1 MRETISSLQIPFRRF
16 TITQRCSQV
25 NLLPLLGF
33 WGPWF
38 CIGAASL
45 LLMATDHQDYDFR
58 TISIGTITFFAFAAH
73 LIARGAFH
81 DPFHPD
87 ILLTMGHLAQFV
99 VPSIIFATGIF
110 DDVMSPG
117 ILEMRPYFPHA
128 VFGALVGQTF
138 FNLPFWLMPPK
149 KRQLTLLN
157 HMGVPVLIFALGFV
171 VLSARFII
179 MITGT
184 YWHNNPAEFMFTP
197 VFSPLAIFDTVGG
210 IVTVYAAFRVIRAKK
225 LSDESLAK
233 IYLFLEI
240 TWHFFS
246 GKREG
251 LFLAILC
258 IIMALIFIQ
267 KKVQLRYVAVF
278 AVLVLF
284 IGAYLGLYRDYGAE
298 RSVGATVY
306 VKKAMRYAFKEQQKR
321 GLKLVMNM
329 ALDRLND
336 GQFAAGCF
344 MNVPDN
350 YPFLEGGTY
359 KMILW
364 IPIPRVVYPPRPQ
377 FIVNYYGLFQP
388 WVTWSS
394 APVTTVGEAYINF
407 GWLGIPL
414 VFLAL
419 GCIYRAMD
427 SVFRPR
433 LSYAEA
439 AILIFYSTLLIRMM
453 VNPAVSHLSWMLKIL
468 LLLAV
473 ARILA
478 HITVKFD
485 LGSFLRSYFYHPFG
499 KGRFAANTL
508 HVEES

>member
-1 MRETISSLQIPFRRF
+1 MRDTTSSLQIPFIGF
-16 TITQRCSQV
+16 NITQRYSQV

-45 LLMATDHQDYDFR
+45 ILMATEHEDHAFR

-81 DPFHPD
+81 DPLHPD
-87 ILLTMGHLAQFV
+87 ILLTVGHLAQFV
-99 VPSIIFATGIF
+99 VPSIIFATGVF
-110 DDVMSPG
+110 DDIISPHTWQV
-117 ILEMRPYFPHA
+117 RPYFPYA

-149 KRQLTLLN
+149 KRQLTLLK

-184 YWHNNPAEFMFTP
+184 YFHDNPSAFMFTP
-197 VFSPLAIFDTVGG
+197 AFSPLAIFDTVGT
-210 IVTVYAAFRVIRAKK
+210 IITAYAALRVISAGK
-225 LSDESLAK
+225 LLKEKLATT
-233 IYLFLEI
+233 YLILEI
-240 TWHFFS
+240 LWHLPS

-267 KKVQLRYVAVF
+267 KKVRLRYVAIF

-284 IGAYLGLYRDYGAE
+284 IGAYLGLYRDYKAQYLFGKKV
-298 RSVGATVY
+298 SI
-306 VKKAMRYAFKEQQKR
+306 KKAFTYASEEGQR
-321 GLKLVMNM
+321 LGLKPVINI

-336 GQFAAGCF
+336 GQYAAGCF

-350 YPFLEGGTY
+350 HPFLEGGTY

-427 SVFRPR
+427 SVFRSR
-433 LSYAEA
+433 LSYVEA

-468 LLLAV
+468 ALLA
-473 ARILA
+473 ASRILT
-478 HITVKFD
+478 HIAVKFD
-485 LGSFLRSYFYHPFG
+485 LGFYLRS
-499 KGRFAANTL
+499 RFRPVIAKHELVVDAL
-508 HVEES
+508 QEGES

>member
-1 MRETISSLQIPFRRF
+1 
-16 TITQRCSQV
+16 
-25 NLLPLLGF
+25 
-33 WGPWF
+33 
-38 CIGAASL
+38 
-45 LLMATDHQDYDFR
+45 MATEHEDHAFR

-87 ILLTMGHLAQFV
+87 ILLTVGQLAQFV
-99 VPSIIFATGIF
+99 IPPIIFATGVF
-110 DDVMSPG
+110 DDV
-117 ILEMRPYFPHA
+117 IFPHA
-128 VFGALVGQTF
+128 WQVRQYFPYVVFGVLVGQTF

-149 KRQLTLLN
+149 NRQLSRPKQN
-157 HMGVPVLIFALGFV
+157 GVPIFIFALGFV
-171 VLSARFII
+171 ALSARFII

-184 YWHNNPAEFMFTP
+184 YFHHNPSEFMFTP
-197 VFSPLAIFDTVGG
+197 AFSPLAIFDTVGR

-267 KKVQLRYVAVF
+267 KKVQLRYVAIF
-278 AVLVLF
+278 TVLVLF
-284 IGAYLGLYRDYGAE
+284 IGAYLGLYRDYGVE
-298 RSVGATVY
+298 RSVGARVY

-377 FIVNYYGLFQP
+377 FIVNYNGLFQP

-427 SVFRPR
+427 SVFRSR

-473 ARILA
+473 ARILT

-485 LGSFLRSYFYHPFG
+485 LGSYLRSHFRSTVVKHG
-499 KGRFAANTL
+499 LAVDALQEG
-508 HVEES
+508 ES